1 MLSAGSLDRRI
12 TLMRHGAEIDDG
24 FTTRPGPLM
33 EMGTRW
39 ASWRPTNGRR
49 VFENLGRETL
59 AAGSF
64 WLRSDAVTRQL
75 VEVDKIGFADRVWDI
90 VSITELGRRDGLEIM
105 VTASDD
111 YGAIDLSQLQPIE
124 TAVAD
129 GYTGWAAYVHTGADQ
144 VAVVGTE
151 TALLNDA
158 GFAITSQLPTDVS
171 ALYDGTRV
179 TGREG
184 DSVIVAA
191 ELTFT
196 PDDGQ
201 ASNINV
207 SIDVGGAIGKL
218 YPQDFPITKGALEEH
233 KISYVAPAYTLDTW
247 EANGGVLTYQ
257 VDGPGTFSAVRY
269 VIHRLH
275 KAR

>member
-24 FTTRPGPLM
+24 LISLPGALM
-33 EMGTRW
+33 EMGRRS
-39 ASWRPTNGRR
+39 ASWKPANGRR
-49 VFENLGRETL
+49 VFENLGRKTL

-90 VSITELGRRDGLEIM
+90 VSITELGRRDALEIM

-111 YGAIDLSQLQPIE
+111 YGAIDLSQLQPIG

-144 VAVVGTE
+144 VAVVGAD

-158 GFAITSQLPTDVS
+158 GFAITSQLPNDLS

-191 ELTFT
+191 EMTFT

-207 SIDVGGAIGKL
+207 SIDIGGAIGKL

-257 VDGPGTFSAVRY
+257 VDGPGTFSTVRY